1 MVFFPHAPGSCP
13 WLSKKCKAEGL
24 ENSFVKSGES
34 LATKYPQGCIYVLP
48 LGEFPEESSLDFDS
62 LVEYAKLF
70 FCYNVKKLPTAKLEF
85 DGENVYWI
93 QQEDDDGSTKV
104 IRKEELSSRCLLF
117 CTLITQK
124 HEKSWEIQ
132 CFKSTRT
139 SQWVVVTDKVIIDL

>member
-1 MVFFPHAPGSCP
+1 M
-13 WLSKKCKAEGL
+13 
-24 ENSFVKSGES
+24 KSGES

-48 LGEFPEESSLDFDS
+48 FGEFPEESSLDFES

-93 QQEDDDGSTKV
+93 QEEDDDGSTKV

-117 CTLITQK
+117 FVHSLIRNRK
-124 HEKSWEIQ
+124 KVGKSNVLNL
-132 CFKSTRT
+132 R
-139 SQWVVVTDKVIIDL
+139 QWVVVTDKVIIDPA